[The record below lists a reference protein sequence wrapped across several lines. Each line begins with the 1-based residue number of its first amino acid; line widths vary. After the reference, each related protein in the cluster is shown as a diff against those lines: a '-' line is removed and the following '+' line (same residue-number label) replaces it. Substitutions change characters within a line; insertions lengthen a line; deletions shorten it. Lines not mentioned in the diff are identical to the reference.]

1 MMAESREDWVETDF
15 ESPRG
20 EIESSIARIHAEVLD
35 IDRFGRTDSFY
46 DFGGTSLQ
54 AIRVCARV
62 EREVGL
68 RAKPAWLFSNDVLA
82 DFVTYLVARAEASD
96 D

>member
-1 MMAESREDWVETDF
+1 MAESRENWVDTEFVAPDGKIELTIAKIQA
-15 ESPRG
+15 
-20 EIESSIARIHAEVLD
+20 EILD

-68 RAKPAWLFSNDVLA
+68 KAKPAWLFSHDVLA
-82 DFVTYLVARAEASD
+82 DFAACLIDHADAAD
-96 D
+96 A

>member
-1 MMAESREDWVETDF
+1 MAEARESWVDSEFIGPD
-15 ESPRG
+15 G
-20 EIESSIARIHAEVLD
+20 EIELTIAKIQAEILD
-35 IDRFGRTDSFY
+35 IDRFGRSDSFY

-68 RAKPAWLFSNDVLA
+68 RAKPAWLLSHDVLA
-82 DFVTYLVARAEASD
+82 DFAACLIAHADAAD
-96 D
+96 A

>member
-1 MMAESREDWVETDF
+1 MTEPRENWVDTDF
-15 ESPRG
+15 QAPSG
-20 EIESSIARIHAEVLD
+20 EIESSIARIQAEVLD

-82 DFVTYLVARAEASD
+82 DFAACLISHAEGPD